1 MNDDNINDEYDG
13 GHTSTPAPVAV
24 HYYAEDDDWQ
34 STIATSHGIN
44 SENYY
49 SAKATTSWIDK
60 LFRNTTRNVELEA
73 AQDVN
78 SDQVLQT
85 LIFNCLVCVTLLT
98 LYELLRRWIP
108 SVYSQ
113 AIACPDKVRYVRTT
127 SSSSSS
133 TTENCKALTVEDGK
147 NHNMDKTN
155 GVHEEKNG
163 GRTGS
168 STKKEIYISPGALC
182 CNDLLPGY
190 FTNKYSGGWW
200 PTGIPILEW
209 AIIVHRTPWSTFRTV
224 AGLDA
229 YFYLRYIRMCLK
241 ISAVSSFWAIIIL
254 CPLYATGGGYQTGFY
269 YFSMANVLPDDKK
282 RVWVPSVFC
291 WAFTMYC
298 WFCVRAEMIHYVDL
312 RMEFLGGEEEELIV
326 RRMRESSI
334 RIVDQDKDGIVSV
347 NELRDYMNTSCVS
360 PSKVMGD
367 GERIAGISETT
378 SATAAAA
385 GYDAPSPTPQAPP
398 QDMRIIIKQEEEDE
412 SSSEERDN
420 ERSRSRSPLIDVDE
434 TIGNKNRISV
444 VPSSRQMTTTTNI
457 TTTTT
462 TVQKQMKQHRYSLQV
477 EKIPVALRSN
487 TALFNYFDEIFP
499 GQVHSACIAMN
510 VPDLDALSARR
521 MRVCRRLEKSLA
533 YHSVTGIRPTHTAG
547 RPRFQCCGIESTPI
561 DGWCLILNSFD
572 DPYLDQNDSDYPTE
586 VYVDLPSKGERVDSI
601 LYYTRDL
608 ANCNV
613 RMKKMQEEKFQ
624 IAATGISLRHR
635 NDGSTIVSK
644 ANYDWYSRPLAML
657 KSNAAKAV
665 DSLRDEFEVYGEED
679 YFGDGVVSGHNK
691 EYTISTTLS
700 GGPTPVLTHR
710 KKSNKEYGSM
720 AESTSDLTPPK
731 EQQKQ
736 RFTMTNMNGS
746 LDDEYKL
753 TDRDGHPTTAPNSFD
768 YCQDTT
774 YSTQRRSRLGSNRPY
789 IWFRALLW
797 RMGVDFLANGLE
809 EVRNQ
814 TDVVVDSV
822 TRPVSFE
829 LVLCLNIYFV
839 QYYRMPHDF
848 LFVCVCSPC
857 PPLALLHSKL

>member
-1 MNDDNINDEYDG
+1 MNDDNNINDEYDDG
-13 GHTSTPAPVAV
+13 YTSTPAPVAV

-34 STIATSHGIN
+34 SSTMTTNYN

-60 LFRNTTRNVELEA
+60 LFRNTTRVNVELEA
-73 AQDVN
+73 AKDVN

-85 LIFNCLVCVTLLT
+85 LIFNCFVCVTLLT

-113 AIACPDKVRYVRTT
+113 AMACPDKVQYVRTT
-127 SSSSSS
+127 SSNSSSS
-133 TTENCKALTVEDGK
+133 SSSSK
-147 NHNMDKTN
+147 NSKQLIDKKNNNISDKTN
-155 GVHEEKNG
+155 GIHVGKNG
-163 GRTGS
+163 TP
-168 STKKEIYISPGALC
+168 ENNV
-182 CNDLLPGY
+182 CNDYLLPSY
-190 FTNKYSGGWW
+190 FFTNKYSSGW

-241 ISAVSSFWAIIIL
+241 IATVSSFWAIIIL

-282 RVWVPSVFC
+282 RVWVPSVYC

-312 RMEFLGGEEEELIV
+312 RMEFLGGEEEELIL
-326 RRMRESSI
+326 RRMRECSLRS
-334 RIVDQDKDGIVSV
+334 IVDQDNNGIISV
-347 NELRDYMNTSCVS
+347 DELRDYMNTSCVS

-367 GERIAGISETT
+367 GERIAAGISETT
-378 SATAAAA
+378 ATTA
-385 GYDAPSPTPQAPP
+385 GYDAPSPPPQAP
-398 QDMRIIIKQEEEDE
+398 QDMRIIVKQKEYE
-412 SSSEERDN
+412 SSSSDERDN

-434 TIGNKNRISV
+434 TIGNNKNRTLVIPASQ
-444 VPSSRQMTTTTNI
+444 QMTNTTI
-457 TTTTT
+457 TT

-572 DPYLDQNDSDYPTE
+572 DPYLDQNDTDYPTE

-635 NDGSTIVSK
+635 NDGTIVSK
-644 ANYDWYSRPLAML
+644 ANCDWYSPPLAML
-657 KSNAAKAV
+657 KSNATKAV

-679 YFGDGVVSGHNK
+679 YFGDGVVSGHYK
-691 EYTISTTLS
+691 EYTTSAATLS
-700 GGPTPVLTHR
+700 GGGPVPVLTHR
-710 KKSNKEYGSM
+710 NKKSHKEYGSM
-720 AESTSDLTPPK
+720 AGSKSDLTPPK
-731 EQQKQ
+731 QQ
-736 RFTMTNMNGS
+736 RFTMKNKNGS
-746 LDDEYKL
+746 LDDDEYNL

-768 YCQDTT
+768 YCRDTT

-797 RMGVDFLANGLE
+797 RMGVDFLANSLE

-822 TRPVSFE
+822 TRPVS
-829 LVLCLNIYFV
+829 
-839 QYYRMPHDF
+839 
-848 LFVCVCSPC
+848 
-857 PPLALLHSKL
+857 